1 MKTAIPLLADVR
13 VASPCHSSWNTMK
26 GDEQTRY
33 CGLCRKNVY
42 NLSEMTRQE
51 AENLIREKEGK
62 LCVRYYQ
69 RADGTVLTKDCP
81 IGVAVVRRVLL
92 ARAVSASALL
102 VTVIALF
109 GKNLLVSDT
118 PLAIT
123 GAIMPPQSITVG
135 EIEPVE
141 SPNPRITLDKIAIE
155 PPVRDEA
162 ILGGLTYKG
171 IPDPDE
177 VRDDTLLE
185 KLRRETQPRFEP
197 MPPAGTLTPLK
208 EP

>member
-92 ARAVSASALL
+92 ARAVSASHLPPRWGRADRRGSPLSSRASSRATPPRHTRRLRARRAERDHARGDRGRALRSSARAAPNDRGARPHAHPGA
-102 VTVIALF
+102 VRRDATVRHR
-109 GKNLLVSDT
+109 T
-118 PLAIT
+118 AIS
-123 GAIMPPQSITVG
+123 Q
-135 EIEPVE
+135 
-141 SPNPRITLDKIAIE
+141 R
-155 PPVRDEA
+155 
-162 ILGGLTYKG
+162 ILGSSRSRCICGCG
-171 IPDPDE
+171 Q
-177 VRDDTLLE
+177 R
-185 KLRRETQPRFEP
+185 
-197 MPPAGTLTPLK
+197 
-208 EP
+208 

>member
-1 MKTAIPLLADVR
+1 MKTAIPLLADIR
-13 VASPCHSSWNTMK
+13 VASPCHSSWNNMK

-42 NLSEMTRQE
+42 NLSEMTRHE
-51 AENLIREKEGK
+51 AENLIREKESK

-109 GKNLLVSDT
+109 GKNLRVSDT
-118 PLAIT
+118 PLAT
-123 GAIMPPQSITVG
+123 KSAPMPTRSITLG
-135 EIEPVE
+135 ELEPVE
-141 SPNPRITLDKIAIE
+141 PPTPRIIVGKIAIE

-162 ILGGLTYKG
+162 VLGGLAYKQ
-171 IPDPDE
+171 IPNPDE
-177 VRDDTLLE
+177 AREDKMLE
-185 KLRRETQPRFEP
+185 KLRRERQPSLEP
-197 MPPAGTLTPLK
+197 LPPKGTLKSLN